1 MSSNKYHTLIIF
13 NILVYHF
20 STGLDYNGVLNLE
33 EMLSFNRYLSGN
45 VRSIRLGITV
55 ARMILEYKV
64 NGINRD
70 SHQKGADYLLKMVQM
85 NKGTYVKIGQHVSA
99 QGFCGICDQWIWNP
113 ASGIY
118 SEFSALLSTN
128 RPKKLNNTSG
138 FYVNQ
143 SATTD
148 IWFRK
153 YKERGFRRV
162 FES

>member
-1 MSSNKYHTLIIF
+1 MSSIKYHTLIIF

-99 QGFCGICDQWIWNP
+99 QGFCGICD
-113 ASGIY
+113 
-118 SEFSALLSTN
+118 
-128 RPKKLNNTSG
+128 
-138 FYVNQ
+138 
-143 SATTD
+143 
-148 IWFRK
+148 
-153 YKERGFRRV
+153 
-162 FES
+162 